1 MKLLIALYFF
11 ILATIQLGLLL
22 GIYHYHRSQSEL
34 RPNPYWMGSLVV
46 NVLALLI
53 FGGGAL
59 VIQSLQNPEFNF
71 TIANSL
77 FYIAAIFQ
85 LLFCKSLIGP
95 ITKRLQYGFALSTI
109 IFVPTFEFLRIY
121 GNYEIRTAFMCAI
134 GVIFFSWQIMM
145 LRRKRILEPSQQLMY
160 MQYATAV
167 ELCFSLGRLGVL
179 ASTGFTISSVEQIPQ
194 VLILLTIGQLVINTL
209 SYIALGGYWAE
220 RVALA
225 SAKSK
230 SENDEIKA
238 LLSERE
244 SLISGLLKANKT
256 VATGALSASIA
267 HELNQPLGASYLN
280 IQFLQKKLSEGA
292 LSAEQNQEV
301 LSALLSDNQRAA
313 NIIRSLRSIFSD
325 GKIGAEQVE
334 LGELIESVL
343 KIAKP
348 EIQSKNIQVV
358 LSLSSSAL
366 VNVNRTEIQQV
377 LLNLINNAIQAL
389 AESPSTA
396 KTLKLESY
404 DVPDGVEVLITDNG
418 LGISAEAQSH
428 LFELLAGSNKKSGM
442 GLGLWLCQHIIA
454 RHGGN
459 IRYRDAQGGGAQFI
473 FFLPS
478 LMDWVLALRLIAQR

>member
-22 GIYHYHRSQSEL
+22 GLYHYHRSQSEL
-34 RPNPYWMGSLVV
+34 RPNQYWTSSLIV
-46 NVLALLI
+46 NILALLV
-53 FGGGAL
+53 FGGGIL
-59 VIQSLQNPEFNF
+59 VIQGLQNPEFNF
-71 TIANSL
+71 TVANSL
-77 FYIAAIFQ
+77 FYIAAVFQ
-85 LLFCKSLIGP
+85 LLFCKSLICP
-95 ITKRLQYGFALSTI
+95 ISKRFKYGFALSVI
-109 IFVPTFEFLRIY
+109 IFVPTFEFLRVY
-121 GNYEIRTAFMCAI
+121 GSYEIRTTFMCVI
-134 GVIFFSWQIMM
+134 SLIFFSWQIGM
-145 LRRKRILEPSQQLMY
+145 LRRKRKLEPSKQLMY
-160 MQYATAV
+160 LQYATAV
-167 ELCFSLGRLGVL
+167 ELFFALGRLGVL
-179 ASTGFTISSVEQIPQ
+179 ASTGFTISQVEQIPQ
-194 VLILLTIGQLVINTL
+194 LLILLTIAQLVINTL

-225 SAKSK
+225 NAKSK

-244 SLISGLLKANKT
+244 GLISGLLKANKT

-280 IQFLQKKLSEGA
+280 IQFLQKKLSEGS
-292 LSAEQNQEV
+292 LSADQNQEV
-301 LSALLSDNQRAA
+301 LAALLSDNQRAA

-343 KIAKP
+343 KITKP

-358 LSLSSSAL
+358 LGLSSSTL

-389 AESPSTA
+389 AESPATP
-396 KTLKLESY
+396 KTLKIESR

-418 LGISAEAQSH
+418 VGIPAEAQSH

-442 GLGLWLCQHIIA
+442 GLGLWLCQHIIT

-459 IRYRDAQGGGAQFI
+459 IRYRDTKGGGAQFI

-478 LMDWVLALRLIAQR
+478 LISS

>member
-22 GIYHYHRSQSEL
+22 GVYHYYRSQGAV
-34 RPNPYWMGSLVV
+34 RPSPYWMGSLVV
-46 NVLALLI
+46 SILALTT
-53 FGGGAL
+53 FGAGIVAIED
-59 VIQSLQNPEFNF
+59 VSKPEFNF
-71 TIANSL
+71 TVANAL
-77 FYIAAIFQ
+77 FYIAAILQ
-85 LLFCKSLIGP
+85 LLFCRSLNKP
-95 ITKRLQYGFALSTI
+95 ISNRLKYAFAFSVL
-109 IFVPTFEFLRIY
+109 IFIPFFEWMRIHGTFES
-121 GNYEIRTAFMCAI
+121 RTAFICAI
-134 GVIFFSWQIMM
+134 TGSFFIWQILQ
-145 LRRKRILEPSQQLMY
+145 LRAKRKAAPSQQLMY
-160 MQYATAV
+160 LQYATTAELFFAV
-167 ELCFSLGRLGVL
+167 GRLSVVI
-179 ASTGFTISSVEQIPQ
+179 ASGFTIRQVEQIPQ
-194 VLILLTIGQLVINTL
+194 FLILLTIMQIVMNTL
-209 SYIALGGYWAE
+209 AYIAIGGYWSE
-220 RVALA
+220 RIAMA
-225 SAKSK
+225 NAKSLT
-230 SENDEIKA
+230 ENEEIKA
-238 LLSERE
+238 LLIERDT
-244 SLISGLLKANKT
+244 LISNLLKANKT
-256 VATGALSASIA
+256 TATGALSASIA

-280 IQFLQKKLSEGA
+280 IQFLQKKLSEGT

-389 AESPSTA
+389 AESPSTD

-418 LGISAEAQSH
+418 FGITAEAQSH

-459 IRYRDAQGGGAQFI
+459 IRYRDARGGGAQFI

-478 LMDWVLALRLIAQR
+478 LID